1 MPKLGFRM
9 TACTSIASIQAP
21 HLTRLRCPQGS
32 PGVALPL
39 PARPHRMT
47 SLSSHSFRSSLRR
60 LTRQAGLILGLAL
73 AGSHPLLAAPS
84 ASTASHSTEQVTV
97 TLLPSH
103 SQVPPGGTVQV
114 GIRQVLAPHWHTYWV
129 NPGDSGMATRVQW
142 HLPEG
147 WRAGDIQWPVP
158 ERIDVGPIA
167 NHGYEREVTL
177 LVDVAVPQDATAGQT
192 AELKAD
198 VNWLVCQEVCIP
210 QQASLSVPV
219 TVGRDAVVV
228 DANRE
233 ALASAQRTLP
243 RHADDAPTEVLH
255 TPKGL
260 LIGLPGQ
267 PSNGQSVHFFAD
279 AWGVTQHN
287 AKPAVHQAQG
297 RWWLLVPHGDDARQ
311 VGGQVTGVLRIGEV
325 GTQVRATLGAAP
337 QSWQAALPW
346 AQTDPEAADAKPAHP
361 DAPAAAVD
369 FDIASFLTAI
379 GLAFLGGVVLNLMP
393 CVFPVLSIKA
403 LSLLQHP
410 DRNRS
415 QRIAHG
421 SAYTLGV
428 VLSFVA
434 LAALLLALQATG
446 REIGWGFQFQ
456 QPAFVLLLGGLLFAV
471 GLNLLGVFEVGQGLA
486 GIGGQLAEKEG
497 LAGSFFTGV
506 LATVVATP
514 CTAPFMAS
522 AVGYALT
529 QPAAVVLAVFT
540 SLGLGLAAPYL
551 LLSSWPA
558 LQRRLPRPGPWML
571 RFKQALAFPMFAS
584 VVWLVW
590 VLAQQT
596 GPDGVAVA
604 LGALLAI
611 GLAGWVLGTAQFSG
625 GSSGGHWPRIGRGL
639 AALIVLATIGLGAW
653 SLPEV
658 GNGGAA
664 SASATRDGGGDTAW
678 EPFSQARL
686 DALRAEGKP
695 VFVNFTAAW
704 CITCLVNERTAL
716 GQDRVLSTFKS
727 QGITYLKGDWTHQN
741 PEITRVLSQHGRSG
755 VPLYLFFG
763 AGQGTTTTVLPQVL
777 TPDVVIQ
784 AVSSRPLKA
793 ASLP

>member
-1 MPKLGFRM
+1 MPSSRPRRHV
-9 TACTSIASIQAP
+9 AQAIS
-21 HLTRLRCPQGS
+21 R
-32 PGVALPL
+32 
-39 PARPHRMT
+39 
-47 SLSSHSFRSSLRR
+47 
-60 LTRQAGLILGLAL
+60 GLIG
-73 AGSHPLLAAPS
+73 LLASVAWVGGAIATP
-84 ASTASHSTEQVTV
+84 THSTDQVTV

-103 SQVPPGGTVQV
+103 SQVAPGGTLQV
-114 GIRQVLAPHWHTYWV
+114 GIRQALAPHWHTYWV
-129 NPGDSGMATRVQW
+129 NPGDSGMATRVRW
-142 HLPEG
+142 HLPDG
-147 WRAGDIQWPVP
+147 WQAGDIQWPIP
-158 ERIDVGPIA
+158 KRIDVGPIA

-177 LVDVAVPQDATAGQT
+177 LVDVAVPKGAVVGQVT
-192 AELKAD
+192 ELKAD
-198 VNWLVCQEVCIP
+198 VSWLVCQEVCIP
-210 QQASLSVPV
+210 QQASLTVPV
-219 TVGRDAVVV
+219 TIGREPVVLE
-228 DANRE
+228 AHLA
-233 ALASAQRTLP
+233 ALAAAQRSLP
-243 RHADDAPTEVLH
+243 RHTDAPTEMLH

-260 LIGLPGQ
+260 LVGLPGQ
-267 PSNGQSVHFFAD
+267 PAAGQAVHFFAD
-279 AWGVTQHN
+279 AWGVAQHN
-287 AKPAVHQAQG
+287 ARPVVHQAGG
-297 RWWLLVPHGDDARQ
+297 RWWLMVPHGDDARQ
-311 VGGQVTGVLRIGEV
+311 AGSQVTGVLRIGEV
-325 GTQVRATLGAAP
+325 GSDVRATLATAP
-337 QSWQAALPW
+337 PGWQAELPW
-346 AQTDPEAADAKPAHP
+346 AQTEP
-361 DAPAAAVD
+361 DATDERPARASTAAVPVG
-369 FDIASFLTAI
+369 FDVSAFLAAI

-410 DRNRS
+410 ERSRS

-421 SAYTLGV
+421 SAYTFGV

-456 QPAFVLLLGGLLFAV
+456 QPVFVLLLSGLLFAV

-486 GIGGQLAEKEG
+486 GIGGLLAEKEG

-522 AVGYALT
+522 AVGYALS

-551 LLSSWPA
+551 LLSTWPA

-611 GLAGWVLGTAQFSG
+611 GLAIWLLGTAQLSNGNDG
-625 GSSGGHWPRIGRGL
+625 GAWPRIGPGL
-639 AALIVLATIGLGAW
+639 AALIVLATIGLSTW
-653 SLPEV
+653 SLPGLGSV
-658 GNGGAA
+658 DRPSSAARGGAA
-664 SASATRDGGGDTAW
+664 GDGDRSSAAW
-678 EPFSQARL
+678 EPFSQTRL

-716 GQDRVLSTFKS
+716 SQDRVLSAFQA
-727 QGITYLKGDWTHQN
+727 QGVTYLKGDWTHQN
-741 PEITRVLSQHGRSG
+741 PEITRFLGQHGRSG

-763 AGQGTTTTVLPQVL
+763 ASKGTPAAVLPQVL
-777 TPDVVIQ
+777 TADVVLD
-784 AVSSRPLKA
+784 AVSGHRQS
-793 ASLP
+793 ASSPP

>member
-1 MPKLGFRM
+1 MK
-9 TACTSIASIQAP
+9 TEET
-21 HLTRLRCPQGS
+21 
-32 PGVALPL
+32 
-39 PARPHRMT
+39 
-47 SLSSHSFRSSLRR
+47 
-60 LTRQAGLILGLAL
+60 AGLLKRPAVCMPSIHSHRRSAPSFSRWLIGLLSGMASLGCA
-73 AGSHPLLAAPS
+73 LAAPQ
-84 ASTASHSTEQVTV
+84 ARTEQVTV

-103 SQVPPGGTVQV
+103 SQVAPGGTVRV
-114 GIRQVLAPHWHTYWV
+114 GIRQVLVPHWHTYWV

-142 HLPEG
+142 QLPAG
-147 WRAGDIQWPVP
+147 WQAGDIQWPVP
-158 ERIDVGPIA
+158 QRIDVGPIA

-177 LVDVAVPQDATAGQT
+177 LVDVAVPKDAALGQAT
-192 AELKAD
+192 ELKAD
-198 VNWLVCQEVCIP
+198 VSWLVCQEVCIP

-219 TVGRDAVVV
+219 TVGSAAVVV

-233 ALASAQRTLP
+233 ALAGAQRSLP
-243 RHADDAPTEVLH
+243 RHAEDPIEVLH

-260 LIGLPGQ
+260 LINLPGQ
-267 PSNGQSVHFFAD
+267 PAAGQAVHFFAD

-287 AKPAVHQAQG
+287 AQPVAHQAGG
-297 RWWLLVPHGDDARQ
+297 RWWLLVPHGDDARG
-311 VGGQVTGVLRIGEV
+311 VGGQVTGVLRLGDV
-325 GTQVRATLGAAP
+325 GTEVRAMLAAAP
-337 QSWQAALPW
+337 QAWQADLPW
-346 AQTDPEAADAKPAHP
+346 AQTDPEAADAKQAHSG
-361 DAPAAAVD
+361 APAAPVD
-369 FDIASFLTAI
+369 FDIATFLAAI

-410 DRNRS
+410 DRSRS

-434 LAALLLALQATG
+434 LAGLLLALQATG

-529 QPAAVVLAVFT
+529 QPPAVVLTVFT

-551 LLSSWPA
+551 LLSTWPA

-611 GLAGWVLGTAQFSG
+611 GMAGWVLGTAQFSG
-625 GSSGGHWPRIGRGL
+625 GSGDGNWPRIGRGL
-639 AALIVLATIGLGAW
+639 AALIVLATAGIGAW
-653 SLPEV
+653 SLPE
-658 GNGGAA
+658 GGSGGASSVSSDQGHGA
-664 SASATRDGGGDTAW
+664 NGATW

-716 GQDRVLSTFKS
+716 GQDRVLSTFKA

-741 PEITRVLSQHGRSG
+741 PEITRVLSHHGRSG

-763 AGQGTTTTVLPQVL
+763 AGQDTPATVLPQVL
-777 TPDVVIQ
+777 TPDAVIQ
-784 AVSSRPLKA
+784 AVSSQPLKA

>member
-1 MPKLGFRM
+1 M
-9 TACTSIASIQAP
+9 TLI
-21 HLTRLRCPQGS
+21 
-32 PGVALPL
+32 
-39 PARPHRMT
+39 
-47 SLSSHSFRSSLRR
+47 SSHPSRRILRS

-73 AGSHPLLAAPS
+73 AGNQPVFAAPS
-84 ASTASHSTEQVTV
+84 ASAASHSTEQVTV

-103 SQVPPGGTVQV
+103 SQVAPGGTVQV
-114 GIRQVLAPHWHTYWV
+114 GIQQVLAPHWHTYWV

-147 WRAGDIQWPVP
+147 WQAGDIQWPVP
-158 ERIDVGPIA
+158 QRIDVGPIA

-177 LVDVAVPQDATAGQT
+177 LVDVDVPKNAAIGQAT
-192 AELKAD
+192 ELKAD
-198 VNWLVCQEVCIP
+198 VSWLVCQEVCIP

-219 TVGRDAVVV
+219 TVGREAVVV

-233 ALASAQRTLP
+233 ALARAQRSLP
-243 RHADDAPTEVLH
+243 RHAEVPVEVLH

-267 PSNGQSVHFFAD
+267 PAGGQAVHFFAD

-287 AKPAVHQAQG
+287 AKPVAHQADG

-311 VGGQVTGVLRIGEV
+311 AGGEVSGVLRIGEV
-325 GTQVRATLGAAP
+325 GTEVRATLAAAP
-337 QSWQAALPW
+337 QGWQADLPW
-346 AQTDPEAADAKPAHP
+346 AQTDPESSDAKQART
-361 DAPAAAVD
+361 DAPVA
-369 FDIASFLTAI
+369 FDITSFLTAI
-379 GLAFLGGVVLNLMP
+379 GLAFVGGVVLNLMP

-410 DRNRS
+410 DRSRS

-529 QPAAVVLAVFT
+529 QPPAVVLTVFT

-551 LLSSWPA
+551 LLSTWPA

-611 GLAGWVLGTAQFSG
+611 GLAGWVLGTAQFGGSG
-625 GSSGGHWPRIGRGL
+625 GSSGGNWPRIGRGL
-639 AALIVLATIGLGAW
+639 AALIVLATVGIGAW

-658 GNGGAA
+658 GGGGAS
-664 SASATRDGGGDTAW
+664 SASATRGGGDGSATW

-716 GQDRVLSTFKS
+716 GKDSVLSAFKA

-763 AGQGTTTTVLPQVL
+763 AGQGTPATVLPQVL

-784 AVSSRPLKA
+784 AVSSEQLKA

>member
-1 MPKLGFRM
+1 
-9 TACTSIASIQAP
+9 
-21 HLTRLRCPQGS
+21 
-32 PGVALPL
+32 
-39 PARPHRMT
+39 MT
-47 SLSSHSFRSSLRR
+47 SLSSQPFRHRVL
-60 LTRQAGLILGLAL
+60 GLICQVGLAL
-73 AGSHPLLAAPS
+73 GLTLASSQALH
-84 ASTASHSTEQVTV
+84 AANATASHSTDQVTV

-103 SQVPPGGTVQV
+103 SQVAPGGTVQV
-114 GIRQVLAPHWHTYWV
+114 GVRQTLAPHWHTYWV

-142 HLPEG
+142 HLPQG
-147 WRAGDIQWPVP
+147 WQAGDIQWPVP

-177 LVDVAVPQDATAGQT
+177 LVDVTVPRNAVVGQAT
-192 AELKAD
+192 ELKAD
-198 VNWLVCQEVCIP
+198 VSWLVCQDVCIP

-219 TVGRDAVVV
+219 TVGREAVAI
-228 DANRE
+228 DANRD
-233 ALASAQRTLP
+233 ALSAARQSLP
-243 RHADDAPTEVLH
+243 RHADAPTEVLQ

-267 PSNGQSVHFFAD
+267 PGAKQTVHFFAD
-279 AWGVTQHN
+279 AWGITQHN
-287 AKPAVHQAQG
+287 AKPVVHQAGG
-297 RWWLLVPHGDDARQ
+297 RWWLLVPHGDDARRAGSQ
-311 VGGQVTGVLRIGEV
+311 LAGVLRIGDV
-325 GTQVRATLGAAP
+325 GTEVRATLVAAP
-337 QSWQAALPW
+337 QRVQEGLPW
-346 AQTDPEAADAKPAHP
+346 SQTEPAADGSPVK
-361 DAPAAAVD
+361 AAAATVE
-369 FDIASFLTAI
+369 FDVTSFLAAI

-410 DRNRS
+410 DRSRS
-415 QRIAHG
+415 QRITHG

-471 GLNLLGVFEVGQGLA
+471 GLNLLGVFEVGQGLSSV
-486 GIGGQLAEKEG
+486 GEKLAEKEG

-540 SLGLGLAAPYL
+540 ALGLGLAAPYL
-551 LLSSWPA
+551 LLSTWPA

-596 GPDGVAVA
+596 GPNGVAVA

-611 GLAGWVLGTAQFSG
+611 GLAGWVLGTAQFS
-625 GSSGGHWPRIGRGL
+625 SSASWPRIGRRL
-639 AALIVLATIGLGAW
+639 AGVIVLATIGLGAW

-658 GNGGAA
+658 GTGS
-664 SASATRDGGGDTAW
+664 SASATSPAPAGAAW

-716 GQDRVLSTFKS
+716 GQDRVLSAFKS

-741 PEITRVLSQHGRSG
+741 PEITRVLGQHGRSG

-763 AGQGTTTTVLPQVL
+763 AGQETPAAVLPQVL

-784 AVSSRPLKA
+784 AVSSDSLKA

>member
-1 MPKLGFRM
+1 
-9 TACTSIASIQAP
+9 
-21 HLTRLRCPQGS
+21 
-32 PGVALPL
+32 
-39 PARPHRMT
+39 MT
-47 SLSSHSFRSSLRR
+47 SLSSQPFRHRVL
-60 LTRQAGLILGLAL
+60 GLICQVGLAL
-73 AGSHPLLAAPS
+73 GLTLASSPALH
-84 ASTASHSTEQVTV
+84 AANATASHSTDQVTV

-103 SQVPPGGTVQV
+103 SQVTPGGTVQV
-114 GIRQVLAPHWHTYWV
+114 GIRQTLAPHWHTYWV
-129 NPGDSGMATRVQW
+129 NPGDSGMAMRVQW
-142 HLPEG
+142 HLPQG
-147 WRAGDIQWPVP
+147 WQAGDIQWPVP

-177 LVDVAVPQDATAGQT
+177 LVDVTVPSNAVVGQAT
-192 AELKAD
+192 ELKAD
-198 VNWLVCQEVCIP
+198 VSWLVCQDVCIP

-219 TVGRDAVVV
+219 TVGRETVAI
-228 DANRE
+228 DANRD
-233 ALASAQRTLP
+233 ALSAARQSLP
-243 RHADDAPTEVLH
+243 RHADAPTEVLH

-267 PSNGQSVHFFAD
+267 PGAGQAVHFFAD

-287 AKPAVHQAQG
+287 AKPVVHQVDG

-311 VGGQVTGVLRIGEV
+311 AGSQLAGVLRIGDV
-325 GTQVRATLGAAP
+325 GTEVRATLVAAP
-337 QSWQAALPW
+337 QGVQEGLPW
-346 AQTDPEAADAKPAHP
+346 SQTEPAADGSPVK
-361 DAPAAAVD
+361 AAAAPVD
-369 FDIASFLTAI
+369 FDVASFLAAI

-410 DRNRS
+410 DRSRS
-415 QRIAHG
+415 QRITHG

-471 GLNLLGVFEVGQGLA
+471 GLNLLGVFEVGQGLS
-486 GIGGQLAEKEG
+486 GIGGKLAEKEG

-540 SLGLGLAAPYL
+540 ALGLGLAAPYL
-551 LLSSWPA
+551 LLSTWPA

-596 GPDGVAVA
+596 GPNGVAVA
-604 LGALLAI
+604 LSALLAI
-611 GLAGWVLGTAQFSG
+611 GLAGWVLGTAQFS
-625 GSSGGHWPRIGRGL
+625 SGASWPRIGRGL
-639 AALIVLATIGLGAW
+639 AGVIVLATIGLGAW

-658 GNGGAA
+658 GTGS
-664 SASATRDGGGDTAW
+664 SASATSQAPADAAW

-716 GQDRVLSTFKS
+716 GQDRVLSAFKS

-741 PEITRVLSQHGRSG
+741 PEITRVLGQHGRSG

-763 AGQGTTTTVLPQVL
+763 AGQGTPAAVLPQVL

-784 AVSSRPLKA
+784 AVSSDSLKA

>member
-1 MPKLGFRM
+1 MP
-9 TACTSIASIQAP
+9 ASRP
-21 HLTRLRCPQGS
+21 PRLLAQ
-32 PGVALPL
+32 V
-39 PARPHRMT
+39 
-47 SLSSHSFRSSLRR
+47 RSCFSR
-60 LTRQAGLILGLAL
+60 GLIGLL
-73 AGSHPLLAAPS
+73 AGMAVLSGAIAMPRAI
-84 ASTASHSTEQVTV
+84 TEQVTV

-103 SQVPPGGTVQV
+103 HQAVPGSTVQV
-114 GIRQVLAPHWHTYWV
+114 GIQQVLAPHWHTYWA

-147 WRAGDIQWPVP
+147 WQAGDIQWPVP
-158 ERIDVGPIA
+158 QRIDVGPIA

-177 LVDVAVPQDATAGQT
+177 LVDVAVPEDATVGQAT
-192 AELKAD
+192 ELKAD
-198 VNWLVCQEVCIP
+198 VSWLVCQEVCIP
-210 QQASLSVPV
+210 QQASLSVPI
-219 TVGRDAVVV
+219 TVGRT
-228 DANRE
+228 
-233 ALASAQRTLP
+233 ALAIEANLGALSAAQRALP
-243 RHADDAPTEVLH
+243 RPADAPIEVLH

-260 LIGLPGQ
+260 LIGLSGPPDSGQ
-267 PSNGQSVHFFAD
+267 AVNFFAD
-279 AWGVTQHN
+279 TWGVTQHN
-287 AKPAVHQAQG
+287 ARPVVHQAGG

-311 VGGQVTGVLRIGEV
+311 AGDQLAGVLRIGDV
-325 GTQVRATLGAAP
+325 GTEVRAQLAAAP
-337 QSWQAALPW
+337 HGVREGLPW
-346 AQTDPEAADAKPAHP
+346 SQTEPAADGSHASPP
-361 DAPAAAVD
+361 TTAPAPPIDVD
-369 FDIASFLTAI
+369 VASFLAAI
-379 GLAFLGGVVLNLMP
+379 GLALLGGVVLNLMP

-410 DRNRS
+410 ERSRS

-434 LAALLLALQATG
+434 LAAVLLALQATG

-456 QPAFVLLLGGLLFAV
+456 QPVFVLLLGGLLFAV

-486 GIGGQLAEKEG
+486 GMGGRLAEKEG

-522 AVGYALT
+522 AVGYALS

-540 SLGLGLAAPYL
+540 ALGLGLAAPYL
-551 LLSSWPA
+551 LLSTWPA

-611 GLAGWVLGTAQFSG
+611 GLAGWVLGTAQFNGGSG
-625 GSSGGHWPRIGRGL
+625 GGKWPLIGRGL
-639 AALIVLATIGLGAW
+639 AALIVLTTAGIGSW

-658 GNGGAA
+658 GSGAGSAAHGAA
-664 SASATRDGGGDTAW
+664 QGNGVW
-678 EPFSQARL
+678 EPFSKARL

-704 CITCLVNERTAL
+704 CITCLVNERSAL
-716 GQDRVLSTFKS
+716 SQARVQSAFKS

-763 AGQGTTTTVLPQVL
+763 AGQDTPAAVLPQVL
-777 TPDVVIQ
+777 TPDIVIQ
-784 AVSSRPLKA
+784 ALSSEPPKA

>member
-1 MPKLGFRM
+1 
-9 TACTSIASIQAP
+9 
-21 HLTRLRCPQGS
+21 
-32 PGVALPL
+32 
-39 PARPHRMT
+39 MT
-47 SLSSHSFRSSLRR
+47 SLSSHPFRYIPHRVPHKVTL
-60 LTRQAGLILGLAL
+60 LLGLAL
-73 AGSHPLLAAPS
+73 AVSQPLIAAPETGS
-84 ASTASHSTEQVTV
+84 AASHSTEQVTV

-103 SQVPPGGTVQV
+103 SHVAPGGTVQI
-114 GIRQVLAPHWHTYWV
+114 GIQQVLAPHWHTYWV

-142 HLPEG
+142 HLPAG
-147 WRAGDIQWPVP
+147 WQAGDIQWPVP
-158 ERIDVGPIA
+158 QRIDVGPIA

-177 LVDVAVPQDATAGQT
+177 LVDVAVPKDATVGQAT
-192 AELKAD
+192 ELKAD

-219 TVGRDAVVV
+219 TVARNAVVI
-228 DANRE
+228 DANRD

-243 RHADDAPTEVLH
+243 RHAETPIEVLH

-260 LIGLPGQ
+260 LVGLSGQ
-267 PSNGQSVHFFAD
+267 PADGQAVHFFAD
-279 AWGVTQHN
+279 AWGVAQHH
-287 AKPAVHQAQG
+287 AQPFAHQAGG
-297 RWWLLVPHGDDARQ
+297 RWWLLVPHGDDARKAGSK
-311 VGGQVTGVLRIGEV
+311 VSGVLRIGDV
-325 GTQVRATLGAAP
+325 GTEVRATLAAAP
-337 QSWQAALPW
+337 QGWQAELPW
-346 AQTDPEAADAKPAHP
+346 AQTAPEATDARQAHS
-361 DAPAAAVD
+361 DAPATPVD
-369 FDIASFLTAI
+369 FDVASFLAAI

-410 DRNRS
+410 ERSRS
-415 QRIAHG
+415 QRFAHG

-456 QPAFVLLLGGLLFAV
+456 QPTFVLLLGGLLFAV

-522 AVGYALT
+522 AVGYALA

-551 LLSSWPA
+551 LLSTWPA

-590 VLAQQT
+590 VLAQQS

-625 GSSGGHWPRIGRGL
+625 GGHWPRIGRGL
-639 AALIVLATIGLGAW
+639 AALIVLATIGIGAW

-658 GNGGAA
+658 GSGGSSA
-664 SASATRDGGGDTAW
+664 ASATRDGGGKTAW

-716 GQDRVLSTFKS
+716 GKDRVLSAFKA

-763 AGQGTTTTVLPQVL
+763 AGPDTPATVLPQVL
-777 TPDVVIQ
+777 TPDAVIQ
-784 AVSSRPLKA
+784 AVSSESLKA

>member
-1 MPKLGFRM
+1 
-9 TACTSIASIQAP
+9 
-21 HLTRLRCPQGS
+21 
-32 PGVALPL
+32 
-39 PARPHRMT
+39 MT
-47 SLSSHSFRSSLRR
+47 SLSSHPFRRSLHR
-60 LTRQAGLILGLAL
+60 LTRQAGLMLGLAL
-73 AGSHPLLAAPS
+73 ACSQPLLAAPS
-84 ASTASHSTEQVTV
+84 TSAAAHSTEQVTV

-103 SQVPPGGTVQV
+103 SQVAPGGTVQV

-142 HLPEG
+142 HLPHG
-147 WRAGDIQWPVP
+147 WQAGDIQWPVP
-158 ERIDVGPIA
+158 QRIDVGPIA

-177 LVDVAVPQDATAGQT
+177 LVDVAVPKDAAVGQAT
-192 AELKAD
+192 ELKAD
-198 VNWLVCQEVCIP
+198 VSWLVCQEVCIP

-219 TVGRDAVVV
+219 TVGREAVVL
-228 DANRE
+228 DANRG
-233 ALASAQRTLP
+233 ALASAERSLP
-243 RHADDAPTEVLH
+243 HHAEAPIEVLH

-267 PSNGQSVHFFAD
+267 QASGQAVHFFAD
-279 AWGVTQHN
+279 AWGVAQHN
-287 AKPAVHQAQG
+287 ARPVVHQAGG
-297 RWWLLVPHGDDARQ
+297 RWWLLVPHGDDARKVGAQ
-311 VGGQVTGVLRIGEV
+311 VAGVLRIGEV
-325 GTQVRATLGAAP
+325 GTEVRATLAAAP
-337 QSWQAALPW
+337 QAWQADLPW
-346 AQTDPEAADAKPAHP
+346 AQTDPESPEAKQAQAGASAAP
-361 DAPAAAVD
+361 VD

-410 DRNRS
+410 DRSRS

-471 GLNLLGVFEVGQGLA
+471 GLNLLGVFEVGQGLT

-529 QPAAVVLAVFT
+529 QPPAVVLTVFT

-551 LLSSWPA
+551 LLSTWPA

-625 GSSGGHWPRIGRGL
+625 GGSGNWPHIGRGL
-639 AALIVLATIGLGAW
+639 AALIVLATAGIGAW
-653 SLPEV
+653 SLP
-658 GNGGAA
+658 GIG
-664 SASATRDGGGDTAW
+664 SGGGVSVSAARGEGDGSSAW

-716 GQDRVLSTFKS
+716 GQDRVLSTFKA

-763 AGQGTTTTVLPQVL
+763 AGKNTPATVLPQVL

-784 AVSSRPLKA
+784 AVSGESLKA

>member
-1 MPKLGFRM
+1 MPSPPNRFRA
-9 TACTSIASIQAP
+9 THTTSRWLIGL
-21 HLTRLRCPQGS
+21 LT
-32 PGVALPL
+32 
-39 PARPHRMT
+39 
-47 SLSSHSFRSSLRR
+47 
-60 LTRQAGLILGLAL
+60 GLVSWGGAL
-73 AGSHPLLAAPS
+73 AISPATRH
-84 ASTASHSTEQVTV
+84 TEQVAV

-103 SQVPPGGTVQV
+103 SQVVPGGTVRV
-114 GIRQVLAPHWHTYWV
+114 GIRQELAPRWHTYWV

-142 HLPEG
+142 HLPDG

-177 LVDVAVPQDATAGQT
+177 LVDVTVPKGAAVGQAT
-192 AELKAD
+192 ELKAD
-198 VNWLVCQEVCIP
+198 VSWLVCQDVCIP
-210 QQASLSVPV
+210 QQASLSVPMAI
-219 TVGRDAVVV
+219 GREPVVI

-233 ALASAQRTLP
+233 ALSAAQRSLP
-243 RHADDAPTEVLH
+243 RHTDVSTEVLH

-260 LIGLPGQ
+260 LVGLPDQPATGQ
-267 PSNGQSVHFFAD
+267 AVHFFAD

-287 AKPAVHQAQG
+287 ARPVVHRAGG

-311 VGGQVTGVLRIGEV
+311 AGGHVAGVLRIGDV
-325 GTQVRATLGAAP
+325 GTEVRATLTAAP
-337 QSWQAALPW
+337 PGWPADLPW
-346 AQTDPEAADAKPAHP
+346 AQTQPDSSNAKPANATVSA
-361 DAPAAAVD
+361 APVD
-369 FDIASFLTAI
+369 FDITGFLAAI

-403 LSLLQHP
+403 LSLLQQP
-410 DRNRS
+410 ERSRS
-415 QRIAHG
+415 QRIAQG

-456 QPAFVLLLGGLLFAV
+456 QPAFVLLLSGLLFAV
-471 GLNLLGVFEVGQGLA
+471 GLNLLGVFEVGLGLA
-486 GIGGQLAEKEG
+486 GMGGRLADKEG
-497 LAGSFFTGV
+497 LSGSFFTGV

-522 AVGYALT
+522 AVGYALG
-529 QPAAVVLAVFT
+529 QPAPVVLAVFT

-551 LLSSWPA
+551 LLSTWPA
-558 LQRRLPRPGPWML
+558 LQGRLPRPGPWML

-611 GLAGWVLGTAQFSG
+611 GLAGWVLGTAQLSG
-625 GSSGGHWPRIGRGL
+625 GARWPRMGRGL
-639 AALIVLATIGLGAW
+639 AGAIVLATIGLGAW
-653 SLPEV
+653 SLP
-658 GNGGAA
+658 GSGDGSSTSAA
-664 SASATRDGGGDTAW
+664 SLAPNGAAW
-678 EPFSQARL
+678 EPVSRARL

-716 GQDRVLSTFKS
+716 GQARVLSAFKS

-763 AGQGTTTTVLPQVL
+763 AGQDTPATVLPQVL
-777 TPDVVIQ
+777 TPDLVIQ
-784 AVSSRPLKA
+784 AVSSEPLKA

>member
-1 MPKLGFRM
+1 ML
-9 TACTSIASIQAP
+9 
-21 HLTRLRCPQGS
+21 
-32 PGVALPL
+32 
-39 PARPHRMT
+39 
-47 SLSSHSFRSSLRR
+47 
-60 LTRQAGLILGLAL
+60 GLICQVGLTLGLTLASSQAL
-73 AGSHPLLAAPS
+73 HAAN
-84 ASTASHSTEQVTV
+84 ATASHSTEQVTV

-103 SQVPPGGTVQV
+103 SQVLPGGAVQV

-177 LVDVAVPQDATAGQT
+177 LVDVAVPQDAAVGQAT
-192 AELKAD
+192 EIKAD
-198 VNWLVCQEVCIP
+198 VSWLVCQEVCIP

-219 TVGRDAVVV
+219 TVGRHAVVI
-228 DANRE
+228 DASRE
-233 ALASAQRTLP
+233 VLARAQRSLP
-243 RHADDAPTEVLH
+243 RHAEAPVEVLH
-255 TPKGL
+255 TAKGL
-260 LIGLPGQ
+260 LINLPGQ
-267 PSNGQSVHFFAD
+267 PAAGQAVHFFAD

-287 AKPAVHQAQG
+287 ARPVVHEAG
-297 RWWLLVPHGDDARQ
+297 GLWWLLVPHGDDTRQ
-311 VGGQVTGVLRIGEV
+311 TGGQLTGVLRIGDV
-325 GTQVRATLGAAP
+325 GTEVRATLAAAP
-337 QSWQAALPW
+337 QSWQADLPW
-346 AQTDPEAADAKPAHP
+346 SQTDPELADAKPAHTG
-361 DAPAAAVD
+361 APAAPVE
-369 FDIASFLTAI
+369 FDIASFLAAI

-410 DRNRS
+410 DRSRS

-456 QPAFVLLLGGLLFAV
+456 QPAFVLLLSGLLFAV

-551 LLSSWPA
+551 LLSTWPA
-558 LQRRLPRPGPWML
+558 LQRRLPRPGAWML
-571 RFKQALAFPMFAS
+571 RFKQLLAFPMFAS

-604 LGALLAI
+604 LGALLSI

-625 GSSGGHWPRIGRGL
+625 GSNGGGNWPRIGRGL
-639 AALIVLATIGLGAW
+639 AALIVLATIGAGAW

-658 GNGGAA
+658 GSGAG
-664 SASATRDGGGDTAW
+664 SASAAHGDGDGSTAW

-716 GQDRVLSTFKS
+716 GQDRVLSAFKS

-763 AGQGTTTTVLPQVL
+763 AGQDTPAAVLPQVL

-784 AVSSRPLKA
+784 AVSSQPLKA

>member
-1 MPKLGFRM
+1 MKTGETAGLLKRPAVCMPSSHPHRRSAAPFTRWLIGLL
-9 TACTSIASIQAP
+9 SGIAS
-21 HLTRLRCPQGS
+21 LS
-32 PGVALPL
+32 GV
-39 PARPHRMT
+39 
-47 SLSSHSFRSSLRR
+47 
-60 LTRQAGLILGLAL
+60 
-73 AGSHPLLAAPS
+73 LAAPQ
-84 ASTASHSTEQVTV
+84 ARTDQVTV

-103 SQVPPGGTVQV
+103 SRVAPGGTVQV
-114 GIRQVLAPHWHTYWV
+114 GIRQVLAPHWHTYWL
-129 NPGDSGMATRVQW
+129 NPGDSGIATRVQW

-147 WRAGDIQWPVP
+147 WKAGDIQWPVP
-158 ERIDVGPIA
+158 QRIDVGPIA

-177 LVDVAVPQDATAGQT
+177 LVDVAVPKGAAVGQAT
-192 AELKAD
+192 ELKAD
-198 VNWLVCQEVCIP
+198 VSWLVCQDVCIP

-219 TVGRDAVVV
+219 AIGREPVVI

-233 ALASAQRTLP
+233 ALSAAQRSLP
-243 RHADDAPTEVLH
+243 RHTDAPIEVLH
-255 TPKGL
+255 SPKGL

-267 PSNGQSVHFFAD
+267 PTGGKAVHFFAD

-287 AKPAVHQAQG
+287 AKPIAHQAGG
-297 RWWLLVPHGDDARQ
+297 RWWLLVPHGDDAHQ
-311 VGGQVTGVLRIGEV
+311 AGSQVTGVLRIGDV
-325 GTQVRATLGAAP
+325 GTEVHATLAAAP
-337 QSWQAALPW
+337 PGWLADLPW
-346 AQTDPEAADAKPAHP
+346 AQTEPESTDAKQALAG
-361 DAPAAAVD
+361 APAAPVD
-369 FDIASFLTAI
+369 FDFVSFLAAI

-410 DRNRS
+410 ERSRS

-486 GIGGQLAEKEG
+486 GIGGQLAQKEG
-497 LAGSFFTGV
+497 LTGSFFTGV

-529 QPAAVVLAVFT
+529 QPPAVVLTVFT

-551 LLSSWPA
+551 LLSTWPA

-584 VVWLVW
+584 VAWLVW

-611 GLAGWVLGTAQFSG
+611 GLAGWVLGTAQLGG
-625 GSSGGHWPRIGRGL
+625 GSGSIGVRWPRIGRGL
-639 AALIVLATIGLGAW
+639 AALIVLATIGFGAW
-653 SLPEV
+653 SLPEA
-658 GNGGAA
+658 GSGGAISTA
-664 SASATRDGGGDTAW
+664 ATRDADGDAAW

-716 GQDRVLSTFKS
+716 GKDSVLSAFKAR
-727 QGITYLKGDWTHQN
+727 GITYLKGDWTHQN

-763 AGQGTTTTVLPQVL
+763 AGQGTPATVLPQVL

-784 AVSSRPLKA
+784 AVSSEQLKA